1 VRRFTVGKNIKITG
15 WCGNKKWC
23 MKQNYLKVVL
33 IMSHSQNTLGAKEI
47 GVLKIKTLTCD

>member
-47 GVLKIKTLTCD
+47 GVLQIKT